1 MAKATEPADGQA
13 DAEAGDGRAGPGREG
28 LVDLYRQMVLVR
40 MFEESCQR
48 SFRKGAIGGYLHLY
62 TGQEAVAAGF
72 LAQVREGDKV
82 ITGYRDHAHALL
94 LRCDPRE
101 VMAELYGRR
110 DGLSKG
116 KGGSMLLFAVDRGLW
131 GGYGIVGGHIP
142 LGVGFAYALR
152 YQGTDHICQLYL
164 GDGALQTGAFHE
176 AANLAGLWG
185 RDGNCPVV
193 FVVENNQYAM
203 GTSVERSTA
212 MTDLAAKF
220 DAYGIEREK
229 VDGMDLEAVLECAAR
244 VTQQVRE
251 SGRPCAVE
259 AVTYRLASPRPPALE
274 EDPTKEKGAREGGR
288 PCGVEAVTYRL
299 ASHGAADFEKYRTK
313 EEVARW
319 RERDPIETLERRLL
333 EAEAREADMIDE
345 IKSGVRDEV
354 GKAIEF
360 AAGSEQPSEEELYT
374 DVLAGGDEYMG
385 HQ

>member
-1 MAKATEPADGQA
+1 MAKTKRAGGQA
-13 DAEAGDGRAGPGREG
+13 EAEAEAEAGDGRVGAGREG

-48 SFRKGAIGGYLHLY
+48 SFRKGAIGGYMHLY
-62 TGQEAVAAGF
+62 TGEEAVAAGF
-72 LAQVREGDKV
+72 LAHVREGDKV

-94 LRCDPRE
+94 LGCDPRA

-116 KGGSMLLFAVDRGLW
+116 KGGSMHLFAIDRGLW
-131 GGYGIVGGHIP
+131 GGYGVVGGHIP
-142 LGVGFAYALR
+142 LGVGFAYALG

-176 AANLAGLWG
+176 AAILAGLWG
-185 RDGNCPVV
+185 REGNCPVV

-229 VDGMDLEAVLECAAR
+229 VDGMDLEAVIECAAR

-251 SGRPCAVE
+251 SGKPYA
-259 AVTYRLASPRPPALE
+259 
-274 EDPTKEKGAREGGR
+274 
-288 PCGVEAVTYRL
+288 VEAVTYRL
-299 ASHGAADFEKYRTK
+299 ASHGAADFAKYRSK
-313 EEVARW
+313 EEVAEW
-319 RERDPIETLERRLL
+319 RERDPIETLERKLL
-333 EAEAREADMIDE
+333 EAEALEAEMIDE

-354 GKAIEF
+354 EKAVEF

>member
-72 LAQVREGDKV
+72 LAHVREGDKV

-116 KGGSMLLFAVDRGLW
+116 KGGSMHLFAIDRGLW

-251 SGRPCAVE
+251 SGKPCA
-259 AVTYRLASPRPPALE
+259 
-274 EDPTKEKGAREGGR
+274 
-288 PCGVEAVTYRL
+288 VEAVTYRL
-299 ASHGAADFEKYRTK
+299 ASHGAADFFEKYRTK
-313 EEVARW
+313 EEVAQW
-319 RERDPIETLERRLL
+319 RERDPIDTLERKLL
-333 EAEAREADMIDE
+333 EAEALEADMIDE

-354 GKAIEF
+354 DKAVEF

>member
-1 MAKATEPADGQA
+1 MAKTE
-13 DAEAGDGRAGPGREG
+13 RAGGHADVEVGDDRVGRGHED

-40 MFEESCQR
+40 MFEQSCQR
-48 SFRKGAIGGYLHLY
+48 SFRKGAIGGYMHLY

-72 LAQVREGDKV
+72 LAQVRDGDKV

-94 LRCDPRE
+94 LRCDPRR

-110 DGLSKG
+110 AGLSKG
-116 KGGSMLLFAVDRGLW
+116 KGGSMHLFAVDRGLC
-131 GGYGIVGGHIP
+131 GGYGIVGGHIA

-152 YQGTDHICQLYL
+152 YQGTDHICQLYV
-164 GDGALQTGAFHE
+164 GDGALETGAFHE

-212 MTDLAAKF
+212 MTDLASKF

-229 VDGMDLEAVLECAAR
+229 IDGMDLEAVIECAAR
-244 VTQQVRE
+244 ATEQVRE
-251 SGRPCAVE
+251 SGKPYAVE
-259 AVTYRLASPRPPALE
+259 AVTYRLAP
-274 EDPTKEKGAREGGR
+274 
-288 PCGVEAVTYRL
+288 
-299 ASHGAADFEKYRTK
+299 HGAADFAKYRTE
-313 EEVARW
+313 EEVAQW
-319 RERDPIETLERRLL
+319 RERDPIETLERKLL
-333 EAEAREADMIDE
+333 EAGALDAGMIDE

-354 GKAIEF
+354 EKAIEF
-360 AAGSEQPSEEELYT
+360 AAASEPPPEEELYA
-374 DVLAGGDEYMG
+374 DVLAGGDDDDMG